1 MSTPYLIVPPGYRRY
16 IDAHNDAAYVCIGH
30 RLPCDPGDLLV
41 PRCLFADGPKCL
53 FPYVSEDL
61 ILPRRTAIYREAK
74 ARILGEPATRRCT
87 YCMRSALRPGE
98 TWAIDHRL
106 PVKLGGASPHWNLTL
121 ACSTCNAMKGV
132 ALWEPG
138 HNLGFALRLAI
149 ETSDSH
155 PEAVQTSLIDL
166 LVV

>member
-1 MSTPYLIVPPGYRRY
+1 MSTHLIVPPGYRRY

-30 RLPCDPGDLLV
+30 RLLCDPGDLLV
-41 PRCLFADGPKCL
+41 PRRLFGDGPECL
-53 FPYVSEDL
+53 FPYVSKDL
-61 ILPRRTAIYREAK
+61 ILPRRTAIHCEAK
-74 ARILGEPATRRCT
+74 ARLLGEPATRRCT
-87 YCMRSALRPGE
+87 YCMRGALRPSE
-98 TWAIDHRL
+98 TWVIDHRL

-138 HNLGFALRLAI
+138 HNLGLALRLA
-149 ETSDSH
+149 TKTRPSPGRPADVDRH
-155 PEAVQTSLIDL
+155 L